1 MIGRKNIQKK
11 KMREWFI
18 LFIFIIFMGAILGI
32 VLGQANTGGDKVVE
46 EQKYTEQEC
55 HKKFAVEL
63 NNLVWNLL
71 GKKDR
76 TKQDDEIMVHAAHA
90 SHFHWSKVGT
100 AVNLPRGEW
109 LVSHVYAV
117 LNRPEPAL
125 HHAKLCMEFT
135 KENNLVDFD
144 LAYAYEGMA
153 RASASAGNKSDSEKY
168 IKLAK
173 EAGEKIKNKEDK
185 DLFMSDFA
193 AGPWYNVK

>member
-1 MIGRKNIQKK
+1 MIGGNNIQKK
-11 KMREWFI
+11 KMRKWLI
-18 LFIFIIFMGAILGI
+18 LFILLMFIWTTSRIL
-32 VLGQANTGGDKVVE
+32 LGQSNTGGDKVVE

-76 TKQDDEIMVHAAHA
+76 TPQEDETMINAAHG
-90 SHFHWSKVGT
+90 SCYHWSKVGT
-100 AVNLPRGEW
+100 AINQQRGDW
-109 LVSHVYAV
+109 LISHVYAV

-125 HHAKLCMEFT
+125 HHAKLCMELTEEKKF
-135 KENNLVDFD
+135 EDFD
-144 LAYAYEGMA
+144 LAYAYEGIA
-153 RASASAGNKSDSEKY
+153 RAFASAGNKSDSEKY

-185 DLFMSDFA
+185 DIFFGDFE
-193 AGPWYNVK
+193 AGPWYEVK

>member
-1 MIGRKNIQKK
+1 MIEGNNIQKK
-11 KMREWFI
+11 NMRKWLI
-18 LFIFIIFMGAILGI
+18 LFIFVVFVGTTSGIL
-32 VLGQANTGGDKVVE
+32 LGQSDTGGNKLAE

-55 HKKFAVEL
+55 HKKFAVDL

-76 TKQDDEIMVHAAHA
+76 TKQEEETMIHAAYA
-90 SHFHWSKVGT
+90 SCFHWGKVGT
-100 AVNLPRGEW
+100 AVNLQRGEW
-109 LVSHVYAV
+109 LISHVYAV

-125 HHAKLCMEFT
+125 HHAKLCLELT

-144 LAYAYEGMA
+144 LAYAYESMA
-153 RASASAGNKSDSEKY
+153 RAFASSGKKPESQQY

-193 AGPWYNVK
+193 AGPWYNMK

>member
-1 MIGRKNIQKK
+1 MTVTKNIQKK
-11 KMREWFI
+11 KMRKWLI
-18 LFIFIIFMGAILGI
+18 LFIFFIFAGTTSGIL
-32 VLGQANTGGDKVVE
+32 LGQSDTGGDKVVE

-76 TKQDDEIMVHAAHA
+76 TKQEDETMINAAHG
-90 SHFHWSKVGT
+90 SCYHWSKVGT
-100 AVNLPRGEW
+100 AINQQRGDW
-109 LVSHVYAV
+109 LISHVYAV

-125 HHAKLCMEFT
+125 HHAKLCMELTEEKKF
-135 KENNLVDFD
+135 EDFD

-153 RASASAGNKSDSEKY
+153 RAFACTGNKTEAEKY
-168 IKLAK
+168 IKLATD
-173 EAGEKIKNKEDK
+173 AGEKIKNKEDK

-193 AGPWYNVK
+193 AEPWYNMK

>member
-1 MIGRKNIQKK
+1 MTVTKNIQKK
-11 KMREWFI
+11 KMRKWLI
-18 LFIFIIFMGAILGI
+18 LFIFFIFAGTTSGIL
-32 VLGQANTGGDKVVE
+32 LGQSDTGGAKVVE

-76 TKQDDEIMVHAAHA
+76 TRQEDETMIHAAHA

-100 AVNLPRGEW
+100 AVNLQRGEW
-109 LVSHVYAV
+109 LISHVYAV

-125 HHAKLCMEFT
+125 HHAKLCMELTEEKKF
-135 KENNLVDFD
+135 EDFD

-153 RASASAGNKSDSEKY
+153 RAFACTGNKTEAEKY
-168 IKLAK
+168 IKLATD
-173 EAGEKIKNKEDK
+173 AGEKIKNKEDK

-193 AGPWYNVK
+193 AEPWYNMK

>member
-1 MIGRKNIQKK
+1 MTGTNNIQKK
-11 KMREWFI
+11 KMRKWLI
-18 LFIFIIFMGAILGI
+18 LFILIVFVGITSGIL
-32 VLGQANTGGDKVVE
+32 LGQSNTGGNKLTD
-46 EQKYTEQEC
+46 EQKYSEQEC
-55 HKKFAVEL
+55 HKKFSVEL
-63 NNLVWNLL
+63 NNMVWNLL

-76 TKQDDEIMVHAAHA
+76 TKQDDETMVHAAHA
-90 SHFHWSKVGT
+90 SSYHWSKVGT
-100 AVNLPRGEW
+100 AVNLQRGEW

-125 HHAKLCMEFT
+125 HHAKLCMELT

-153 RASASAGNKSDSEKY
+153 RAYACSQEKAESEKY

-185 DLFMSDFA
+185 ELFMSDFA
-193 AGPWYNVK
+193 AGPWYNIK

>member
-1 MIGRKNIQKK
+1 MIGRRKIQNK
-11 KMREWFI
+11 KMRKWFI
-18 LFIFIIFMGAILGI
+18 LFIFIIFMETISGI
-32 VLGQANTGGDKVVE
+32 VLGQSNTGGDKVVE

-76 TKQDDEIMVHAAHA
+76 TKQEDETMIHAAHG
-90 SHFHWSKVGT
+90 SYYHWSKVGT
-100 AVNLPRGEW
+100 AVNLQRGEW

-125 HHAKLCMEFT
+125 HHAKLCMELT

-153 RASASAGNKSDSEKY
+153 RAYASAREKSESQEY
-168 IKLAK
+168 IKLAR
-173 EAGEKIKNKEDK
+173 EAGEKIKNEEDK
-185 DLFMSDFA
+185 TIFFGDLE
-193 AGPWYNVK
+193 AGPWYDAK

>member
-1 MIGRKNIQKK
+1 MIKGKNIQNK
-11 KMREWFI
+11 KMRNWFI
-18 LFIFIIFMGAILGI
+18 LFIFIIFMGTISGI
-32 VLGQANTGGDKVVE
+32 VLGQSETGGDKVVE

-76 TKQDDEIMVHAAHA
+76 TKQEDETMVHAAHA
-90 SHFHWSKVGT
+90 SYFHWSKVGT
-100 AVNLPRGEW
+100 AVNLQRGEW

-125 HHAKLCMEFT
+125 HHAKLCLELT

-153 RASASAGNKSDSEKY
+153 RAYASAKEKSESQEY

-173 EAGEKIKNKEDK
+173 EAGEKMKNKEDK
-185 DLFMSDFA
+185 DIFFGDFE
-193 AGPWYNVK
+193 AGPWYNMK

>member
-1 MIGRKNIQKK
+1 MMEGNNIQKK
-11 KMREWFI
+11 KMRKWFI
-18 LFIFIIFMGAILGI
+18 LFIFIIFIGTTSVI
-32 VLGQANTGGDKVVE
+32 VLGQSETGGDKVAE

-55 HKKFAVEL
+55 HKKFSVEL

-76 TKQDDEIMVHAAHA
+76 TKQEDETMIHAAHG
-90 SHFHWSKVGT
+90 SYFHWSKVGT
-100 AVNLPRGEW
+100 AVNLQRGEW

-125 HHAKLCMEFT
+125 HHAKLCMELT
-135 KENNLVDFD
+135 KENKLIDFD

-153 RASASAGNKSDSEKY
+153 RAYASAGEKSESQEY

-185 DLFMSDFA
+185 DIFFGDFE
-193 AGPWYNVK
+193 AGPWYNMK

>member
-1 MIGRKNIQKK
+1 MTVTKNIQKK
-11 KMREWFI
+11 KMRKWLI
-18 LFIFIIFMGAILGI
+18 LFIFFIFEGTTSGIL
-32 VLGQANTGGDKVVE
+32 LGQSDTGGSKMAE
-46 EQKYTEQEC
+46 EKKYSEQEC

-76 TKQDDEIMVHAAHA
+76 TKQEDETMVHAAHA
-90 SHFHWSKVGT
+90 SCYHWSKVGT
-100 AVNLPRGEW
+100 AVNLQRGEW

-125 HHAKLCMEFT
+125 HHAKICMELT

-153 RASASAGNKSDSEKY
+153 RAYASAKGKSKSQEY

-185 DLFMSDFA
+185 DLFFSDFE
-193 AGPWYNVK
+193 AGPWYNMK

>member
-1 MIGRKNIQKK
+1 MIKGKNIQKK
-11 KMREWFI
+11 KMRKWFI
-18 LFIFIIFMGAILGI
+18 LLIFIIFMGTTGI
-32 VLGQANTGGDKVVE
+32 PLGQSETGGDKVVE

-76 TKQDDEIMVHAAHA
+76 TKQEDETMVHAAHG
-90 SHFHWSKVGT
+90 SYYHWSKVGT
-100 AVNLPRGEW
+100 AVNLQRGEW

-125 HHAKLCMEFT
+125 HHAKLCLELT

-153 RASASAGNKSDSEKY
+153 RAYASAKEKSESQEY

-185 DLFMSDFA
+185 DIFFGDFE
-193 AGPWYNVK
+193 AGPWYNMK